1 MRHERQKMNSV
12 VALTLREVR
21 MVRLAR
27 LCAVLLVLTCIPA
40 AAEQNGVLR
49 IGVLND
55 MSSVY
60 ADFQGPGSVIAAQLA
75 VEDFAKQ
82 SKRKVEVLSADHQ
95 NKPDVGS
102 AIARRWF
109 DTEGVDMIVDLPNSA
124 VALAVAGIAREK
136 NKVVIGSGAGTAL
149 LTGASCSPNTVH
161 WTYDTWAMGHGLA
174 RGVLQQG
181 GKTWFFITADY
192 AFGHDLEKQATEEIV
207 AGGGKVLGAVRHP
220 IANNDFSSFLLQAQA
235 SGAEV
240 IAFANA
246 GGDTVNSIKQAA
258 EYKLGE
264 KQKIV
269 ALIFD
274 LQSVPALGLAT
285 AQGLTALNA
294 FYWDVDDATRAWA
307 KRFQDRH
314 GKKMMPN
321 HMHAGRVFRDAALP
335 ERRRQSRLAWRRRG
349 RGGGHESRGDGR
361 SPVRPRQDTRGWAQ
375 AASDASAASQDAG
388 RVQRRVGRLQD
399 RRHHRGG
406 QGLPA
411 PQGRRLSAHQIRA
424 RDQGLA
430 RGRLLR
436 RTVMPSVEVRG
447 HVREVRLGAF
457 DVTVERRRDGVLL
470 VHPQGELG
478 PYPAKVSAWLE
489 HWARVTP
496 DSVFL
501 AQREADGAWRT
512 LTYASVLGAV
522 RRIGAALLARNLSAE
537 RPVAILS
544 GNDIEHALVGLAAM
558 YVGVAYAP
566 ISPAYSLMSADFGKL
581 RAIIGLL
588 TPGLVFVNDGT
599 AFARAVSAAV
609 AGDVE
614 VVVARNPVPTRS
626 CTQFSALSAEPIPSR

>member
-1 MRHERQKMNSV
+1 MTTLVCANERQKMSSV
-12 VALTLREVR
+12 VALTVREVR

-27 LCAVLLVLTCIPA
+27 LCAVLLVITCIPA

-136 NKVVIGSGAGTAL
+136 NKVVLGSGAGTAL
-149 LTGASCSPNTVH
+149 LTGAGCSPNTVH

-274 LQSVPALGLAT
+274 LQGVPALGLAT

-294 FYWDVDDATRAWA
+294 FYWDVDDGTRTWA
-307 KRFQDRH
+307 QRFPERH
-314 GKKMMPN
+314 GKKRMATR
-321 HMHAGRVFRDAALP
+321 MHARMCSATLHYLKGVDKVGSPSDGAAVVAAMKATETDDPLF
-335 ERRRQSRLAWRRRG
+335 G
-349 RGGGHESRGDGR
+349 RGKIREDGR
-361 SPVRPRQDTRGWAQ
+361 KLHPMHLLQVKTPAESKGEWDVFKI
-375 AASDASAASQDAG
+375 
-388 RVQRRVGRLQD
+388 VGT
-399 RRHHRGG
+399 
-406 QGLPA
+406 
-411 PQGRRLSAHQIRA
+411 I
-424 RDQGLA
+424 
-430 RGRLLR
+430 
-436 RTVMPSVEVRG
+436 
-447 HVREVRLGAF
+447 
-457 DVTVERRRDGVLL
+457 
-470 VHPQGELG
+470 
-478 PYPAKVSAWLE
+478 
-489 HWARVTP
+489 
-496 DSVFL
+496 
-501 AQREADGAWRT
+501 EADKAF
-512 LTYASVLGAV
+512 
-522 RRIGAALLARNLSAE
+522 
-537 RPVAILS
+537 RPLKD
-544 GNDIEHALVGLAAM
+544 GGCPLV
-558 YVGVAYAP
+558 
-566 ISPAYSLMSADFGKL
+566 K
-581 RAIIGLL
+581 
-588 TPGLVFVNDGT
+588 
-599 AFARAVSAAV
+599 
-609 AGDVE
+609 
-614 VVVARNPVPTRS
+614 
-626 CTQFSALSAEPIPSR
+626 